1 MLMGHR
7 QISAGFVSLVS
18 RLYYYC
24 DTIKL
29 LFPSSSS
36 RPLPFFL
43 SVLAASY
50 SNDFLHLDRNAST
63 KRPFYPSIRVHFIR
77 VVVVVVLVPRPVGMK
92 TRTHTQNVH
101 IVRPT

>member
-63 KRPFYPSIRVHFIR
+63 KRPFYPSIRV
-77 VVVVVVLVPRPVGMK
+77 VVVVVLVPRPVGMK